1 MRDERLVV
9 DVSFDEKGGYV
20 ASHPELPT
28 IPGHPASPG
37 GGAPHRG
44 SSLVRYFGPPAISP
58 PRALFPLFD
67 RSAK

>member
-9 DVSFDEKGGYV
+9 DVSFDDKGGYV
-20 ASHPELPT
+20 ASH
-28 IPGHPASPG
+28 SG

-44 SSLVRYFGPPAISP
+44 SSLVRYFGPPAIST
-58 PRALFPLFD
+58 RALFPLFD